1 MFDNMSIF
9 RPFDPFV
16 AKMYFCCVQRRNNNN
31 RVSHV
36 VVYLGVITIPMKME
50 QTPIW
55 DTAKKFNSMPAG
67 HWNILWTGGGTE
79 VELLQQE
86 WIINGRSTLLSSF
99 WLTRTTTRTARV
111 LTLVVPQYCPFP
123 LGINPFR
130 ECMFVGGS
138 GHHLNIQFKPIH
150 WVGPCKSGHNALC
163 LLRHGSG
170 RQSL

>member
-9 RPFDPFV
+9 CPFDPFV
-16 AKMYFCCVQRRNNNN
+16 AKLYYCCVQRRNNNT
-31 RVSHV
+31 RVSL
-36 VVYLGVITIPMKME
+36 VYLGVITIPMKME

-67 HWNILWTGGGTE
+67 QRTILWTGGTE

-86 WIINGRSTLLSSF
+86 WIINGRSTLLFSF

-111 LTLVVPQYCPFP
+111 LSLVVPQYCPFP

-163 LLRHGSG
+163 LLRHESG